1 MSVRH
6 ELTRNLSQDLMRDG
20 NYTLSMTSQS
30 ELNRTQSPIASVDW
44 NVILDDCDRWLRTV
58 VFSRLRDSHAT
69 DEVMQEV
76 ALAAVRQTAPLR
88 DQAKAAP
95 WLYRLAV
102 RQVLLY
108 RRKKGRQRKLTDGYV
123 AQVSPMTATT
133 AEPLDWL
140 LADERRGLIRI
151 ALQNLS
157 PRDMEI
163 LLLKYTE
170 DWSYREIAQH
180 LGVSHSAV
188 EARLHRARKR
198 LRVELTALQV
208 IEAAR

>member
-1 MSVRH
+1 MDPLPKPVGPH
-6 ELTRNLSQDLMRDG
+6 G
-20 NYTLSMTSQS
+20 
-30 ELNRTQSPIASVDW
+30 PIAPVDW
-44 NVILDDCDRWLRTV
+44 NVVLADCDRWLRTV

-76 ALAAVRQTAPLR
+76 ALAAVRQAAPLR
-88 DQAKAAP
+88 DQSKAAP

-108 RRKKGRQRKLTDGYV
+108 RRKKGRQRKLTDRYV
-123 AQVSPMTATT
+123 EREAAIGRTDAD
-133 AEPLDWL
+133 PLDWL
-140 LADERRGLIRI
+140 LADERRGLIRV

-157 PRDMEI
+157 ARDMEI

-170 DWSYREIAQH
+170 DWSYHDIAQQ
-180 LGVSHSAV
+180 LGASHSAV
-188 EARLHRARKR
+188 EARLHRARRR
-198 LRVELTALQV
+198 LRAELAALEV